1 MLFFKLRK
9 LRSLDPYNNAE
20 KTDEIIITFFIN
32 IYNRKKYVKNAQS
45 LSILDIEFDEV
56 RSKLTEEEGMKILS
70 KLN

>member
-20 KTDEIIITFFIN
+20 QTDEIITFFIN

-45 LSILDIEFDEV
+45 LSISDIEFDEV